1 MTPTLGQDEIR
12 RYSRHLLLRDV
23 GGPGQQK
30 LKAARVLCVG
40 AGGIGSPVIE
50 YLAAAGVGTLGL
62 VDDDVVSLSN
72 LQRQVVNGTA
82 SGGKLKVESAAGRGA
97 ALNPNVATE
106 LFPVRLDGNTIADIV
121 DRFDIVV
128 DGTDNFATRF
138 LVADTA
144 YAFGKPLVSA
154 AVQEFY
160 GSVTTLQPYLLDD
173 DGQPQP
179 SWRCLMPREP
189 DGNVPTCAEVGI
201 LGAVVGVLGAL
212 AACEVL
218 KLITGVG
225 KPLIGRLLMVDIRDM
240 TIDTIGYRRRPD
252 TVPPA
257 ARGRQAAVDQPAERP
272 AGERGNRGT

>member
-1 MTPTLGQDEIR
+1 MTSPLSQDEIR

-40 AGGIGSPVIE
+40 AGGLGSPIIE

-72 LQRQVVNGTA
+72 LQRQVVHSTA
-82 SGGKLKVESAAGRGA
+82 NIGKSKVESAAERVA

-106 LFPVRLDGNTIADIV
+106 LFPVRLDSDNIVDIV
-121 DRFDIVV
+121 ERFDIVV
-128 DGTDNFATRF
+128 DGTDNFPTRF

-144 YAFGKPLVSA
+144 YALQKPLVSA

-160 GSVTTLQPYLLDD
+160 GSVTTLQPYLPDA
-173 DGQPQP
+173 DGKPRP
-179 SWRCLMPREP
+179 SWRCLMPHEP
-189 DGNVPTCAEVGI
+189 EGDVPTCEQVGI
-201 LGAVVGVLGAL
+201 LGAVVGVLGTL

-225 KPLIGRLLMVDIRDM
+225 KPLTGRLLMVDIRDM
-240 TIDTIGYRRRPD
+240 KIDTIGYRRRPD
-252 TVPPA
+252 TVTPVLP
-257 ARGRQAAVDQPAERP
+257 GRRAE
-272 AGERGNRGT
+272 AG

>member
-1 MTPTLGQDEIR
+1 MTPTLSQDEIR

-40 AGGIGSPVIE
+40 AGGLGSPIIE

-72 LQRQVVNGTA
+72 LQRQVVHSTA
-82 SGGKLKVESAAGRGA
+82 NVGRPKVESAAERVA
-97 ALNPNVATE
+97 ALNPNVETE
-106 LFPVRLDGNTIADIV
+106 LFPVRLDGDNITDIV
-121 DRFDIVV
+121 DRFDVVV
-128 DGTDNFATRF
+128 DGTDNFPTRF

-144 YAFGKPLVSA
+144 YALGKPLVSA

-160 GSVTTLQPYLLDD
+160 GSVTTLQPYLTDD
-173 DGQPQP
+173 NGQPEP

-189 DGNVPTCAEVGI
+189 DGNVPTCSEVGI
-201 LGAVVGVLGAL
+201 LGAVVGVLGTL

-225 KPLIGRLLMVDIRDM
+225 KPLLGRLLMVDIRDM
-240 TIDTIGYRRRPD
+240 RIDTIGYRRRPD
-252 TVPPA
+252 TVVPTA
-257 ARGRQAAVDQPAERP
+257 KGRQPD
-272 AGERGNRGT
+272 AGSASTPLEQ

>member
-1 MTPTLGQDEIR
+1 MNSTLGQEEIR

-40 AGGIGSPVIE
+40 AGGLGSPVIE

-72 LQRQVVNGTA
+72 LQRQVVHSTA
-82 SGGKLKVESAAGRGA
+82 NLGKLKVESAAERIE
-97 ALNPNVATE
+97 ALNPNVTTE
-106 LFPVRLDGNTIADIV
+106 WFPVRLDETNIASIFE
-121 DRFDIVV
+121 RFDIIV

-144 YAFGKPLVSA
+144 YALGKPLVAA

-160 GSVTTLQPYLLDD
+160 GSVTTLRPYMPDD
-173 DGQPQP
+173 DGKPSP
-179 SWRCLMPREP
+179 SWRCLMPSEP
-189 DGNVPTCAEVGI
+189 EGEVPTCAQVGI
-201 LGAVVGVLGAL
+201 LGAVVGVLGTL

-240 TIDTIGYRRRPD
+240 RIDTIGYRRRPD
-252 TVPPA
+252 TVPPVLA
-257 ARGRQAAVDQPAERP
+257 GR
-272 AGERGNRGT
+272 

>member
-1 MTPTLGQDEIR
+1 MTSPLSQDEIR

-23 GGPGQQK
+23 GGAGQQK

-40 AGGIGSPVIE
+40 AGGLGSPIIE

-72 LQRQVVNGTA
+72 LQRQVIHSTA
-82 SGGKLKVESAAGRGA
+82 NVGRPKVESAAERVA
-97 ALNPNVATE
+97 ALNPNVVTE
-106 LFPVRLDGNTIADIV
+106 LFPVRLDGDNIAV
-121 DRFDIVV
+121 LFDRFDIIV
-128 DGTDNFATRF
+128 DGTDNFPTRF

-144 YAFGKPLVSA
+144 YALQKPLVSA

-173 DGQPQP
+173 KGQPAP
-179 SWRCLMPREP
+179 SWRCLMPHEP
-189 DGNVPTCAEVGI
+189 EGDVPTCAQVGI
-201 LGAVVGVLGAL
+201 LGAVVGVLGTL

-240 TIDTIGYRRRPD
+240 KVDTIGYRRRPD
-252 TVPPA
+252 TVIPGLPS
-257 ARGRQAAVDQPAERP
+257 RP
-272 AGERGNRGT
+272 AS

>member
-1 MTPTLGQDEIR
+1 MTSALSQDEVG

-40 AGGIGSPVIE
+40 AGGLGSPILE

-72 LQRQVVNGTA
+72 LQRQVVHSTA
-82 SGGKLKVESAAGRGA
+82 SIGRLKVESAAERVA
-97 ALNPNVATE
+97 ALNPHVATE
-106 LFPVRLDGNTIADIV
+106 LFPVRLDGDNIADIF
-121 DRFDIVV
+121 DRFDIIV
-128 DGTDNFATRF
+128 DGTDNFPTRF

-144 YAFGKPLVSA
+144 YALQKPLVSA

-160 GSVTTLQPYLLDD
+160 GSVTTLLPFMADD
-173 DGQPQP
+173 AGQPCP
-179 SWRCLMPREP
+179 SWRCLMPHEP
-189 DGNVPTCAEVGI
+189 AGDVPTCSQVGI
-201 LGAVVGVLGAL
+201 LGAVVGVLGTL

-225 KPLIGRLLMVDIRDM
+225 KPLIGRLLMIDIRDM
-240 TIDTIGYRRRPD
+240 QIDTIGYRRRPD
-252 TVPPA
+252 TTPPLA
-257 ARGRQAAVDQPAERP
+257 PQR
-272 AGERGNRGT
+272 